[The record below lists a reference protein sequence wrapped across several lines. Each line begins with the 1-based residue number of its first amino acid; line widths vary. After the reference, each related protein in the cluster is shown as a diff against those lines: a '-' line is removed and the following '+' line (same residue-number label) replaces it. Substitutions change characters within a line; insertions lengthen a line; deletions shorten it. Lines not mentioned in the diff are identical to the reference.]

1 MYAKQTIQIECNVK
15 NMLWNFMR
23 KVMDKPPIQL
33 ILPIKKM
40 AQTLFHPVSCV

>member
-15 NMLWNFMR
+15 HALELHEEA
-23 KVMDKPPIQL
+23 DGCPPIQL